1 MAALLSMFL
10 LAAAT
15 VAAASAPASAAP
27 APAAAAVG
35 GVTPPPPSPG
45 RPQPMQQLLDHVR
58 AIPGAFVGWTPQ
70 VSFVNNPDGSV
81 GFCFQCQPLATDSRG
96 EYCMT
101 TNSSGREW
109 TAARQVRTAPLPPNG
124 TEYSAPAMLQW
135 NGKQGTAAS
144 AAAIYQYLPP
154 LGTYTAGPATWNG
167 TSFVWETQTTAEMRP
182 IWRGLNGGGIHGMLR
197 LTQGRHAGRVLTG
210 WQWDHHGVLYMYSDD
225 GGHRWTNSTNL
236 AFIADDF
243 YGGVEP
249 SSVELSNGTVLTFIR
264 TMRTPSE
271 ATLWQAHSTD
281 GGGSFAAAPIPT
293 QLISFQSPVL
303 VLRAS
308 GGGAT
313 AATTGVDWPPPIVL
327 VFNNARPFAGAGCAA
342 GGGCGEAYRAVLH
355 AAISLDDGNTWKGFR
370 EVMRDDAMRGSKDVS
385 ADHGTA
391 CECAHFILRCKCYT
405 PRVAHERPCVLLGY
419 TCRSRGRSDC

>member
-70 VSFVNNPDGSV
+70 VSFVNNPDGSI

-135 NGKQGTAAS
+135 NGKQGTAA
-144 AAAIYQYLPP
+144 AAAT
-154 LGTYTAGPATWNG
+154 LGQPVCSHPCSYPSIGLLHLVG
-167 TSFVWETQTTAEMRP
+167 QTVRA
-182 IWRGLNGGGIHGMLR
+182 LR
-197 LTQGRHAGRVLTG
+197 L
-210 WQWDHHGVLYMYSDD
+210 
-225 GGHRWTNSTNL
+225 
-236 AFIADDF
+236 
-243 YGGVEP
+243 
-249 SSVELSNGTVLTFIR
+249 
-264 TMRTPSE
+264 
-271 ATLWQAHSTD
+271 
-281 GGGSFAAAPIPT
+281 
-293 QLISFQSPVL
+293 
-303 VLRAS
+303 AS
-308 GGGAT
+308 
-313 AATTGVDWPPPIVL
+313 
-327 VFNNARPFAGAGCAA
+327 
-342 GGGCGEAYRAVLH
+342 
-355 AAISLDDGNTWKGFR
+355 
-370 EVMRDDAMRGSKDVS
+370 
-385 ADHGTA
+385 
-391 CECAHFILRCKCYT
+391 
-405 PRVAHERPCVLLGY
+405 
-419 TCRSRGRSDC
+419 